1 MLVTGIGR
9 LTGHVVLGLRQSGS
23 VVKVSCSRAG
33 WVLNEMF
40 EMRGGGRG
48 KSNFAD
54 RTLTFNAQ
62 SINI

>member
-33 WVLNEMF
+33 GFLNEMF

-54 RTLTFNAQ
+54 RT
-62 SINI
+62 IY